1 MTTEPVSG
9 ECPVLSV
16 VVIGRNEG
24 DRLSRC
30 LQSIEQMRPLQGPI
44 EVIYVDSASTDGS
57 PERAAQFK
65 IDVRRLE
72 TASPCASAGRNVGW
86 RIARAPIVFFVDGD
100 TIVDPNFVADSIA
113 ELDDPGVAVV
123 FGHRRELCPDASIYN
138 RALDLDWIAPAG
150 VVEFCGGDALIRRD
164 VLARAGGYDERLIA
178 AEDTE
183 LCGRIRALGY
193 SVLHVDRPM
202 VRHDLAI
209 TRFSQYWRRALRS
222 GYAYAEVSERIRRT
236 DLPEWYR
243 QARRNRAQGAVMLA
257 IVAGAPILSIATRSV
272 IPVLIAI
279 VIIGL
284 LSVRTAIHS
293 RWKNAPLTTRLLHGL
308 HSHLVQ
314 IPLLFGQLKF
324 QLDRSHGRTAE
335 LIEYKD
341 APSPIPP
348 KVDSARL

>member
-1 MTTEPVSG
+1 MATESASS
-9 ECPVLSV
+9 ERPVLSV

-24 DRLSRC
+24 DRLDRC
-30 LQSIEQMRPLQGPI
+30 LESIERMRPLQGPI
-44 EVIYVDSASTDGS
+44 EIFYVDSASTDGS
-57 PERAAQFK
+57 LERAAQFK
-65 IDVRRLE
+65 INVQKLE
-72 TASPCASAGRNVGW
+72 TANPCAAAGRNAGW

-100 TIVDPNFVADSIA
+100 TVVDPDFVADSIA
-113 ELDDPGVAVV
+113 ELDNPKVAVV
-123 FGHRRELCPDASIYN
+123 FGNRRELRPDASIYN

-150 VVEFCGGDALIRRD
+150 VVEFCGGDALIRRE
-164 VLARAGGYDERLIA
+164 VLARAGGYDEHLIA

-193 SVLHVDRPM
+193 TVLHVDRPM

-222 GYAYAEVSERIRRT
+222 GYAYAEVSERIRRV

-257 IVAGAPILSIATRSV
+257 IVAGAPILSIAIRSF

-279 VIIGL
+279 AIVGL
-284 LSVRTAIHS
+284 LSLRTAIHS
-293 RWKNAPLTTRLLHGL
+293 RWKNAPLATRLLHGL

-335 LIEYKD
+335 LIEYED
-341 APSPIPP
+341 APAPIPR
-348 KVDSARL
+348 KVDSAPL